1 MGALHM
7 QSTVGPSWNC
17 FLQHASQPQHN
28 PKWSMAT
35 YARCRSLELKSLSK
49 PHEMNHLIDPIR
61 RSFSYASKIQLQFA
75 RKKQVRGSTQP
86 GQCLRQQFII
96 DLAAQ
101 LFLLHVITQSARMVS
116 KTCKD
121 HQQIAFH
128 HGEKKGTKVAQLIKD
143 TISNDRENIG
153 FLQMVEFTP
162 YLLGT
167 WGRGIAMRPSLHGS
181 NL

>member
-7 QSTVGPSWNC
+7 WSTVGPSWNC
-17 FLQHASQPQHN
+17 FLQHQSPNTQ
-28 PKWSMAT
+28 
-35 YARCRSLELKSLSK
+35 SK
-49 PHEMNHLIDPIR
+49 VVHLIDPIR

-167 WGRGIAMRPSLHGS
+167 QGRVNCNVTQLARVKFVTPYVLFKM
-181 NL
+181 